1 MQFYIFHKKAFYLS
15 TPGPARKRRL
25 EKLQDAT
32 PEFAALRENIIKSQ
46 KKIQVNLKIF
56 SKI

>member
-1 MQFYIFHKKAFYLS
+1 MRLQMQFYIFHKKAFYLS

-32 PEFAALRENIIKSQ
+32 PEFAALRENKSQ
-46 KKIQVNLKIF
+46 KKIQVNL
-56 SKI
+56 